1 MKNNIKNIIIL
12 GGSGRI
18 GSEVAKNLSLKGHQ
32 IYVIDK
38 IKNKY
43 LDKDR
48 SILCDISN
56 INNFERKFNLLVKKI
71 KFVDVVINLSYLKN
85 KSWGTNFLKL
95 KSKNLK
101 ENLFL
106 QLGTNIMVS
115 QKSINYFIKKGYGNL
130 ILFSSIQG
138 VSAPKF
144 SHYNKTKM
152 SSPIEYSA
160 VKAGIIN
167 MTKYIAKFC
176 KGKKIR
182 INCISPGGI
191 LDSQPI
197 SFVKKYRDSC
207 LSKGLLSS
215 DDLNGVVEF
224 LVSNKSEFINGQN
237 LIIDDGWTL

>member
-1 MKNNIKNIIIL
+1 MKNKSKNILIL

-18 GSEVAKNLSLKGHQ
+18 GSEIAKNLLLQGHQ

-43 LDKDR
+43 LSNDR
-48 SILCDISN
+48 SILCNISN
-56 INNFERKFNLLVKKI
+56 MNNFDRKFNLLLKKI
-71 KFVDVVINLSYLKN
+71 KFVDVIINLSYLKN

-95 KSKNLK
+95 KSKDLK

-106 QLGTNIMVS
+106 QLGTNIMIS
-115 QKSINYFIKKGYGNL
+115 QKSINHFIKQGHGNL

-144 SHYNKTKM
+144 SHYSNTNM

-160 VKAGIIN
+160 AKAGIIN
-167 MTKYIAKFC
+167 MTKYLAKFC

-182 INCISPGGI
+182 VNCISPGGI
-191 LDSQPI
+191 LDSQPL
-197 SFVKKYRDSC
+197 SFVRKYRDSC
-207 LSKGLLSS
+207 MSKGLLSS

-224 LVSNKSEFINGQN
+224 LVSDKSKFMNGQN